1 MPSDTDTSAM
11 DSDANAI
18 MTDQTGTDSG
28 NERGTL
34 IKQGSKKSRRK
45 ERKRMEEHDDAW
57 FMAHDNKYWSAT
69 RFICFWGSVLAM
81 LGATLA
87 AAILIF
93 LMPRNC
99 DPQVLYASS
108 TCKVRQEAAHTQ
120 TDSRS

>member
-69 RFICFWGSVLAM
+69 RFICFWGSIAAM
-81 LGATLA
+81 IGATLA
-87 AAILIF
+87 AAVLIF
-93 LMPRNC
+93 LMPKNC
-99 DPQVLYASS
+99 DPHVRNSS
-108 TCKVRQEAAHTQ
+108 RVSTSYEITGCFIN
-120 TDSRS
+120 

>member
-18 MTDQTGTDSG
+18 MTETGTDSG

-69 RFICFWGSVLAM
+69 RVICFWGSIAAM
-81 LGATLA
+81 IGATLA
-87 AAILIF
+87 AAVLIF
-93 LMPRNC
+93 LMPKNC
-99 DPQVLYASS
+99 DPHVRNSS
-108 TCKVRQEAAHTQ
+108 RVSTSYEITGCFIN
-120 TDSRS
+120 